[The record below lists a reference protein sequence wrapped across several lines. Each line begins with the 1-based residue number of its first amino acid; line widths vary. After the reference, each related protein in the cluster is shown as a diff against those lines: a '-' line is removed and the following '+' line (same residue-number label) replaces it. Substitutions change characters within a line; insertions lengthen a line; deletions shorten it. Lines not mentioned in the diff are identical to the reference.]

1 MVFDYENLLVNG
13 VLFEF
18 ELEGILDFGDLRE
31 ILEIL
36 DEEMRFCLSLK
47 QHAAWVKLCSAC

>member
-1 MVFDYENLLVNG
+1 MVFDYENLLING
-13 VLFEF
+13 LLFEF

-47 QHAAWVKLCSAC
+47 QHAA